1 MVNLEHK
8 LTVDDLI
15 VEYMMY
21 KVENGYEPSFTTGE
35 FIKFLLYFESKM
47 TVYDTLYDG
56 EKLFNRFFERKNEQ
70 DWSRTVNWNTL
81 EKEKNP
87 HMDMI
92 YSSED
97 TSYLIKA
104 NYRLSDADKSIINTY
119 FMDNGMSRFEHFK
132 GETFKIRSII
142 GEWLSDYPKRT
153 IDENIEVDSFFLI
166 MGKYLTAEIINI
178 IWKSYIEENIKQNR
192 WPGQCR
198 DIDKYLL
205 EIDLAEIIE
214 LKSIKKEL
222 LDMYETVSK
231 RIAILFK
238 EDNKLK
244 ISSSKGSYLAH
255 SNYKLLINGF
265 EHLFKMAFGQYKSTF
280 LIDMEKLSF
289 TESHEIDGTYDWD
302 DDVDVKT
309 TTTTIG
315 YASVKK
321 LVRSLDKSI
330 SKK

>member
-1 MVNLEHK
+1 MVNSEHK

-21 KVENGYEPSFTTGE
+21 KVENGYEPSFTTAE
-35 FIKFLLYFESKM
+35 FITFLYFFEEKM
-47 TVYDTLYDG
+47 KVEDALYNND
-56 EKLFNRFFERKNEQ
+56 ELFQRFFERKSKS
-70 DWSRTVNWNTL
+70 DWSTPHMEMEYS
-81 EKEKNP
+81 EKE
-87 HMDMI
+87 HD
-92 YSSED
+92 
-97 TSYLIKA
+97 YLIKA
-104 NYRLSDADKSIINTY
+104 NYNLSGFDKSIINTY

-142 GEWLSDYPKRT
+142 GEWLSDYPKRK
-153 IDENIEVDSFFLI
+153 IEENVEVDSFYLV
-166 MGKYLTAEIINI
+166 MGKYLAAEIINI
-178 IWKSYIEENIKQNR
+178 IWKAYIEENIKQKR
-192 WPGQCR
+192 WPGQCK
-198 DIDKYLL
+198 DINKYLL
-205 EIDLAEIIE
+205 EMDLAEIIA

-222 LDMYETVSK
+222 LDMYETISK

-238 EDNKLK
+238 EDSKLK

-265 EHLFKMAFGQYKSTF
+265 EDLFKMAFGQYKSKF
-280 LIDMEKLSF
+280 LIDMEELSF

-315 YASVKK
+315 YEPVKN

-330 SKK
+330 KNK

>member
-1 MVNLEHK
+1 MVNSEHK

-21 KVENGYEPSFTTGE
+21 KVENGYEPNFTTAE
-35 FIKFLLYFESKM
+35 FITFLYFFEENMK
-47 TVYDTLYDG
+47 VEDALYNND
-56 EKLFNRFFERKNEQ
+56 ELFQRFFERKSKS
-70 DWSRTVNWNTL
+70 DWSTPHMEMEYS
-81 EKEKNP
+81 EKE
-87 HMDMI
+87 HD
-92 YSSED
+92 
-97 TSYLIKA
+97 YLIKA
-104 NYRLSDADKSIINTY
+104 NYNLSNFDKSIINTY

-153 IDENIEVDSFFLI
+153 IDENIEVDSFYLVV
-166 MGKYLTAEIINI
+166 GKYLTAEIINI
-178 IWKSYIEENIKQNR
+178 IWKAYIEENIKQKR

-205 EIDLAEIIE
+205 EMDLAEIIE

-265 EHLFKMAFGQYKSTF
+265 EDLFKMAFGQYKSTF
-280 LIDMEKLSF
+280 LIDMEELSF
-289 TESHEIDGTYDWD
+289 TESHEIDGTYNWD

-309 TTTTIG
+309 ITTTIG

-330 SKK
+330 SNK

>member
-56 EKLFNRFFERKNEQ
+56 EKLFNRFFERKNGQ
-70 DWSRTVNWNTL
+70 DWSTPHMEMEYS
-81 EKEKNP
+81 EKE
-87 HMDMI
+87 HD
-92 YSSED
+92 
-97 TSYLIKA
+97 YLIKA
-104 NYRLSDADKSIINTY
+104 NYNLSGFDKSIINTY
-119 FMDNGMSRFEHFK
+119 FMDNGMSQFDHFK
-132 GETFKIRSII
+132 GQAFKIRSII
-142 GEWLSDYPKRT
+142 GEWLSYYPKRK
-153 IDENIEVDSFFLI
+153 IEKNVEVDSFYLV
-166 MGKYLTAEIINI
+166 MGKYLAAEIINI
-178 IWKSYIEENIKQNR
+178 IWKAYIEENIKQKR

-205 EIDLAEIIE
+205 ETDLAEIIA

-222 LDMYETVSK
+222 LDMYETISN

-238 EDNKLK
+238 EDSKLK
-244 ISSSKGSYLAH
+244 ISSSKGSYLSH
-255 SNYKLLINGF
+255 SNYKLLISGF
-265 EHLFKMAFGQYKSTF
+265 EDLFKMAFGQYKSKF
-280 LIDMEKLSF
+280 LIDMEELSF
-289 TESHEIDGTYDWD
+289 TESHEIDGAYDFYD
-302 DDVDVKT
+302 DADVKT
-309 TTTTIG
+309 TTTAIG
-315 YASVKK
+315 YASVKN

-330 SKK
+330 KNK

>member
-1 MVNLEHK
+1 MVNSEHK

-35 FIKFLLYFESKM
+35 FINFLLYFESKM
-47 TVYDTLYDG
+47 AVYDTLYDG
-56 EKLFNRFFERKNEQ
+56 EKLFNRFFERKNEK
-70 DWSRTVNWNTL
+70 DWSIIVNWNTL
-81 EKEKNP
+81 EKEKKP

-92 YSSED
+92 YSSKD

-104 NYRLSDADKSIINTY
+104 NYRLSNNDKSIINTY
-119 FMDNGMSRFEHFK
+119 FMDNGMGRFEHFK
-132 GETFKIRSII
+132 GETFKIRNII
-142 GEWLSDYPKRT
+142 GEWLSNYPKRK
-153 IDENIEVDSFFLI
+153 IDENIEVDSI
-166 MGKYLTAEIINI
+166 YSVMGKYLTAEIIDI
-178 IWKSYIEENIKQNR
+178 IWKAYIEENIQKGR
-192 WPGQCR
+192 WPSQCR
-198 DIDKYLL
+198 DINKYLL
-205 EIDLAEIIE
+205 EMDLAEIIE

-222 LDMYETVSK
+222 LDMYETISM

-238 EDNKLK
+238 EDSKLK

-265 EHLFKMAFGQYKSTF
+265 EDLFKMAFGQYKSTF

-289 TESHEIDGTYDWD
+289 TESHEIGGVYYWD

-309 TTTTIG
+309 TTVIG
-315 YASVKK
+315 NAPVRK

-330 SKK
+330 NNK